1 MWALLHVHDST
12 ENLLQLNSSLPSGH
26 SALPE
31 HVKWPGMQDRS
42 LHWNWSSRHVMLRH
56 IDRCSSSP
64 VGQSA
69 PPSHTQLLWMHVI
82 RSLHWYSVSKHGE
95 MIRNGFVQFW
105 KNPQKRTLICNGRSP
120 NVSQITIYNSN
131 ALHLTYQL
139 IGTILTVGL
148 AVTLPFIG
156 DAYTVA
162 ASKIVF
168 AITFLHRT
176 VQFVAAVATII
187 VSIAMP
193 ALLNALPIGASEFIG
208 ATRLI

>member
-1 MWALLHVHDST
+1 M
-12 ENLLQLNSSLPSGH
+12 LP
-26 SALPE
+26 
-31 HVKWPGMQDRS
+31 
-42 LHWNWSSRHVMLRH
+42 
-56 IDRCSSSP
+56 
-64 VGQSA
+64 
-69 PPSHTQLLWMHVI
+69 
-82 RSLHWYSVSKHGE
+82 
-95 MIRNGFVQFW
+95 
-105 KNPQKRTLICNGRSP
+105 
-120 NVSQITIYNSN
+120 
-131 ALHLTYQL
+131 HLTYQF

-156 DAYTVA
+156 DANTVA

-193 ALLNALPIGASEFIG
+193 ALLNALPIGASKFVG